1 MKIISI
7 IQDVYFNKKPFR
19 SSDYEKGRKYFIYE
33 GSTSMIIF
41 ALAGGAFISGFA
53 NSLGATDG
61 FNGIIGAIP
70 ALTGVIQI
78 FSALFFEKREHRKL
92 LITLFA
98 FLGRLLFGAIFL
110 IPIFILNKEI
120 SLNMLLFIY
129 TIAFLLLGFVGPP
142 ISGWLVD
149 LTPENIRG
157 KYLAR
162 KDAVSLAFVTVATLA
177 FGKLLDIFRN
187 NNHESRGFIVIGV
200 GLFILAFCELFFLS
214 SIKEPL
220 VNKKDDSITLRKSIL
235 EPIMNKSF
243 RKVVILFMVWNIAL
257 FIALP
262 FFSVYMVTRLHLSYT
277 YIMIMGLIGA
287 IVRVLVV
294 KYWGNLADTK
304 SWEQATKYS
313 IATLALC
320 HFSWFFV
327 NNQTAYILV
336 PIMNV
341 LGGIAWGGVSI
352 ALFNIQFLYAPKET
366 RTIYIGGCAAYGGV
380 IGFASTILGSK
391 ILDALSPYKISIR
404 GFEFSNMQ
412 IIFLISGI
420 LLGLCSIYVH
430 KFIEKKPEI
439 YLP

>member
-1 MKIISI
+1 MKIISV
-7 IQDVYFNKKPFR
+7 IQEVYFNKKPLK

-78 FSALFFEKREHRKL
+78 FSSLFFEKIEHRKF
-92 LITLFA
+92 LISLFA
-98 FLGRLLFGAIFL
+98 FLGRFLFGVMFL
-110 IPIFILNKEI
+110 IPMFIFNKGI
-120 SLNMLLFIY
+120 SLYSLLFIY

-142 ISGWLVD
+142 VSGWLVD

-177 FGKLLDIFRN
+177 FGKILDIFRN
-187 NNHESRGFIVIGV
+187 NNYEYIGFITIGI
-200 GLFILAFCELFFLS
+200 GLILLAFCELYFLS

-220 VNKKDDSITLRKSIL
+220 VNKKNNSVTLKKAIL
-235 EPIMNKSF
+235 EPIMNKVF
-243 RKVVILFMVWNIAL
+243 RKVVVLFVFWNISL
-257 FIALP
+257 FVALP

-277 YIMIMGLIGA
+277 YIMIMGLISA
-287 IVRVLVV
+287 VARVLVV
-294 KYWGNLADTK
+294 KYWGNLADNK
-304 SWEQATKYS
+304 SWEKTTKYS
-313 IATLALC
+313 ILTLALC

-352 ALFNIQFLYAPKET
+352 ALFNIQFLYAPKES

-380 IGFASTILGSK
+380 IGFISTIIGSQ
-391 ILDALSPYKISIR
+391 ILNALSHYNIIIK
-404 GFEFSNMQ
+404 GFEISNMQ

-420 LLGLCSIYVH
+420 LLGVCSLYVH
-430 KFIEKKPEI
+430 KFIEKTT
-439 YLP
+439 

>member
-7 IQDVYFNKKPFR
+7 IQDVYFNKKPLKLR
-19 SSDYEKGRKYFIYE
+19 DYEKGRKHFIYE
-33 GSTSMIIF
+33 GSTTMIIF
-41 ALAGGAFISGFA
+41 ALAGGAFLSGFA

-78 FSALFFEKREHRKL
+78 FSSLFFEKIEHRKF
-92 LITLFA
+92 LISLFS
-98 FLGRLLFGAIFL
+98 FLGRLLLGVMFL
-110 IPIFILNKEI
+110 IPIFILNKGI
-120 SLNMLLFIY
+120 SLYSLLFIY

-142 ISGWLVD
+142 VSGWLVD

-177 FGKLLDIFRN
+177 FGKILDIFRN
-187 NNHESRGFIVIGV
+187 NNNEYIGFITIGI
-200 GLFILAFCELFFLS
+200 GLILLAFCELYFLS

-220 VNKKDDSITLRKSIL
+220 VNKKNNSVTLKKAIL
-235 EPIMNKSF
+235 EPIMNKTF
-243 RKVVILFMVWNIAL
+243 RKVVLLFVFWNISL
-257 FIALP
+257 FVALP
-262 FFSVYMVTRLHLSYT
+262 YFSVYMVTKLHLSYT
-277 YIMIMGLIGA
+277 YIMIMGLVSA
-287 IVRVLVV
+287 IARVFVV
-294 KYWGNLADTK
+294 KYWGSLADNK
-304 SWEQATKYS
+304 SWESATKYS

-320 HFSWFFV
+320 HFSWAFV
-327 NNQTAYILV
+327 NNQTAVVLV

-352 ALFNIQFLYAPKET
+352 ALFNIQFLYAPKES

-380 IGFASTILGSK
+380 IGFVSTIIGSL
-391 ILDALSPYKISIR
+391 ILNALSNYNISIK

-420 LLGLCSIYVH
+420 LLGLCSLYVH
-430 KFIEKKPEI
+430 KFIEKNH
-439 YLP
+439 